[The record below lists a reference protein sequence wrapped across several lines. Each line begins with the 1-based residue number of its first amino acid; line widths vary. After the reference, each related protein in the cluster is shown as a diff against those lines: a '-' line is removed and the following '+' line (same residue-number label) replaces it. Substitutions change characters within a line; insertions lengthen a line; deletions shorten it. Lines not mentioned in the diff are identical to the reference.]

1 MKKKPELELFSPTQ
15 EGLIVPLSKYLK
27 QMVEFAKTEW
37 SGITISES
45 KIKEV
50 WKLVASNSYIE
61 DDEPNEIAEMFEKM
75 SADLSMAEEME
86 DERLA
91 NPVVEAEEVEVELT
105 EDEPVSESLALVE
118 SVKDGL
124 ELSSFTQKFDIG
136 SGMTQCV
143 PKGQVEM
150 KDWVAAFA
158 FGLTLES
165 GAQWIIGDSV
175 VALENA
181 GHEDVVNQLCANFKK
196 SYPTVSGYAR
206 ACRAFPA
213 AKRDPMLPF
222 TVYREIGNAN
232 FGDEKTNAQ
241 KQSELLEAAKT
252 EKLSSTEVRNR
263 VRNEQGKDDKPVR
276 KYILINV
283 RSASSS
289 EPPRLNAPKDEIDS
303 LRFTVTE
310 LKSMPDE
317 VNDHQ
322 LLIEIS
328 DKSWFDPAENEWM
341 RFGKEA

>member
-15 EGLIVPLSKYLK
+15 EGVIVPLSTYLR
-27 QMVEFAKTEW
+27 QMGEFVKTEW
-37 SGITISES
+37 PGINITETHIKKAWS
-45 KIKEV
+45 KVTKNEY
-50 WKLVASNSYIE
+50 LE
-61 DDEPNEIAEMFEKM
+61 DDAPDEMLEMFEKM
-75 SADLSMAEEME
+75 SADLDMAEEMAE
-86 DERLA
+86 ERLA
-91 NPVVEAEEVEVELT
+91 NPVVEEVEVELT
-105 EDEPVSESLALVE
+105 EDEPIEVNESLALVE
-118 SVKDGL
+118 SVKNGL

-136 SGMTQCV
+136 AGMTQCV
-143 PKGQVEM
+143 PKGEVDM

-181 GHEDVVNQLCANFKK
+181 GHEDVVNQLCSQFKK

-263 VRNEQGKDDKPVR
+263 VRSEQGKDDKPMGHR
-276 KYILINV
+276 FLLLNV
-283 RSASSS
+283 GNFSNS
-289 EPPRLNAPKDEIDS
+289 EV
-303 LRFTVTE
+303 LRN
-310 LKSMPDE
+310 MPEE
-317 VNDHQ
+317 VQEHQ
-322 LLIEIS
+322 LLIDLS

>member
-15 EGLIVPLSKYLK
+15 EGIIVPLSTYLR
-27 QMVEFAKTEW
+27 QMGEFVKTEW
-37 SGITISES
+37 PGINITETH
-45 KIKEV
+45 IKKAWAKVIKNEY
-50 WKLVASNSYIE
+50 LE
-61 DDEPNEIAEMFEKM
+61 DDAPDEMLEMFEKM
-75 SADLSMAEEME
+75 SADLDMAEEMAE
-86 DERLA
+86 ERLA
-91 NPVVEAEEVEVELT
+91 NPVEAEEVEVELT
-105 EDEPVSESLALVE
+105 DDEPKNESLALVE

-143 PKGQVEM
+143 PRGQVEM

-181 GHEDVVNQLCANFKK
+181 GHEDVVNQLCSNFKK

-213 AKRDPMLPF
+213 DKRDATLPF

-232 FGDEKTNAQ
+232 FGDESTK
-241 KQSELLEAAKT
+241 KQNELLEAAKN

-263 VRNEQGKDDKPVR
+263 VRSEQGKDDKPSGHR
-276 KYILINV
+276 FLLLNV
-283 RSASSS
+283 GNFSNS
-289 EPPRLNAPKDEIDS
+289 EV
-303 LRFTVTE
+303 LR
-310 LKSMPDE
+310 SMPEE
-317 VNDHQ
+317 VQEHQ
-322 LLIEIS
+322 LLIDLG
-328 DKSWFDPAENEWM
+328 DKSWFDPAEGEWLK
-341 RFGKEA
+341 FLKEQ

>member
-15 EGLIVPLSKYLK
+15 EGIIVPLSKYLK
-27 QMVEFAKTEW
+27 QMAEFAKTEW
-37 SGITISES
+37 PGINITES
-45 KIKEV
+45 KIKEI

-61 DDEPNEIAEMFEKM
+61 DHEPNEIAEMFEKM

-86 DERLA
+86 DERAATWDRMNGLI
-91 NPVVEAEEVEVELT
+91 EVEVT
-105 EDEPVSESLALVE
+105 EDEPINESLALVE

-143 PKGQVEM
+143 PKGKVEM

-181 GHEDVVNQLCANFKK
+181 GHEDVVNQLCSNFKK

-213 AKRDPMLPF
+213 DKRDATLPF

-232 FGDEKTNAQ
+232 FGDESTK
-241 KQSELLEAAKT
+241 KQNELLEAAKN

-263 VRNEQGKDDKPVR
+263 VRHEQGKEVDKPSGHR
-276 KYILINV
+276 FLLLNV
-283 RSASSS
+283 GNFSNS
-289 EPPRLNAPKDEIDS
+289 EV
-303 LRFTVTE
+303 LR
-310 LKSMPDE
+310 SMPEE
-317 VNDHQ
+317 VQEHQ
-322 LLIEIS
+322 LLIDLG
-328 DKSWFDPAENEWM
+328 DKSWFDPAEGEWLK
-341 RFGKEA
+341 FLKEQ

>member
-15 EGLIVPLSKYLK
+15 EGIIVPLSKYLT
-27 QMVEFAKTEW
+27 QMAEYVKTEW
-37 SGITISES
+37 PGINITETH
-45 KIKEV
+45 IKKAWAKVIKNEY
-50 WKLVASNSYIE
+50 LE
-61 DDEPNEIAEMFEKM
+61 DDAPDEMLEMFEKM
-75 SADLSMAEEME
+75 SADLDMAEEMAE
-86 DERLA
+86 ERLA

-105 EDEPVSESLALVE
+105 EDEPKNESLALVE

-136 SGMTQCV
+136 AGMTQCV
-143 PKGQVEM
+143 PKGKVEM

-181 GHEDVVNQLCANFKK
+181 GHEDVVNQLCSNFKK

-213 AKRDPMLPF
+213 DKRDATLPF

-232 FGDEKTNAQ
+232 FGDESTK
-241 KQSELLEAAKT
+241 KQNELLEAAKN

-263 VRNEQGKDDKPVR
+263 VRSEQGKDDKPSGHR
-276 KYILINV
+276 FLLLNV
-283 RSASSS
+283 GNFSNS
-289 EPPRLNAPKDEIDS
+289 EV
-303 LRFTVTE
+303 LR
-310 LKSMPDE
+310 SMPEE
-317 VNDHQ
+317 VQEHQ
-322 LLIEIS
+322 LLIDLG
-328 DKSWFDPAENEWM
+328 DKSWFDPAEGEWLK
-341 RFGKEA
+341 FGKEQ

>member
-15 EGLIVPLSKYLK
+15 EGIIVPLSKYLT
-27 QMVEFAKTEW
+27 QMAEYVKTEW
-37 SGITISES
+37 PGINITETH
-45 KIKEV
+45 IKKAWQKVVKNEY
-50 WKLVASNSYIE
+50 LE
-61 DDEPNEIAEMFEKM
+61 DDAPDEMLEMFEKM
-75 SADLSMAEEME
+75 SADLDMAEEMAE
-86 DERLA
+86 ERLA

-105 EDEPVSESLALVE
+105 KDEPVNASLALVE

-143 PKGQVEM
+143 PRGSVEM

-181 GHEDVVNQLCANFKK
+181 GHEDVVNQLCSNFKK

-213 AKRDPMLPF
+213 DKRDATLPF
-222 TVYREIGNAN
+222 TVYREIGNAH
-232 FGDEKTNAQ
+232 FGDDSTK
-241 KQSELLEAAKT
+241 KQNELLEAAKN

-263 VRNEQGKDDKPVR
+263 VRSEQGKDDKPSGHR
-276 KYILINV
+276 FLLLNV
-283 RSASSS
+283 GNFSNS
-289 EPPRLNAPKDEIDS
+289 EV
-303 LRFTVTE
+303 LRT
-310 LKSMPDE
+310 MPEE
-317 VNDHQ
+317 VQEHQ
-322 LLIEIS
+322 LLIDLG
-328 DKSWFDPAENEWM
+328 DKSWFDPAEGEWLK
-341 RFGKEA
+341 FLKEQ

>member
-15 EGLIVPLSKYLK
+15 EGIIVPLSTYLK

-37 SGITISES
+37 SGVMITES
-45 KIKEV
+45 RVKEV
-50 WKLVASNSYIE
+50 WKLVAANSYI
-61 DDEPNEIAEMFEKM
+61 DDAQPNEIAEMFEKM
-75 SADLSMAEEME
+75 DADLKQAEEME

-91 NPVVEAEEVEVELT
+91 MPEAAVEAEVELT
-105 EDEPVSESLALVE
+105 EEEPVNESLALVE

-136 SGMTQCV
+136 AGMTQCV
-143 PKGQVEM
+143 PRGQVEM

-181 GHEDVVNQLCANFKK
+181 GHDDVVNQLCANFKK

-213 AKRDPMLPF
+213 DKRDPMLPF

-232 FGDEKTNAQ
+232 FGEDSAK
-241 KQSELLEAAKT
+241 KQNELLEAAKT

-263 VRNEQGKDDKPVR
+263 VRSEQGKDDKPSGHRFLLLNVGNFSNSEVLR
-276 KYILINV
+276 K
-283 RSASSS
+283 
-289 EPPRLNAPKDEIDS
+289 
-303 LRFTVTE
+303 
-310 LKSMPDE
+310 MPEE
-317 VNDHQ
+317 VQEHQ
-322 LLIEIS
+322 LLIDLG
-328 DKSWFDPAENEWM
+328 DKSWFDPAEGEWLK
-341 RFGKEA
+341 FLKEA

>member
-15 EGLIVPLSKYLK
+15 EGIIVPLSTYLR
-27 QMVEFAKTEW
+27 QMGEFVKTEW
-37 SGITISES
+37 PGINITETHIKKAWS
-45 KIKEV
+45 KVTKNEY
-50 WKLVASNSYIE
+50 LE
-61 DDEPNEIAEMFEKM
+61 DDAPDEMLEMFEKM
-75 SADLSMAEEME
+75 SADLDMAEEMAE
-86 DERLA
+86 ERLA

-105 EDEPVSESLALVE
+105 EDEPVQSESLALVE
-118 SVKDGL
+118 SVKNGL

-143 PKGQVEM
+143 PKGQVDM

-181 GHEDVVNQLCANFKK
+181 GHEDVVNQLCSQFKK

-263 VRNEQGKDDKPVR
+263 VRNEQGKDDKPMGHR
-276 KYILINV
+276 FLLLNV
-283 RSASSS
+283 GNFSNS
-289 EPPRLNAPKDEIDS
+289 EV
-303 LRFTVTE
+303 LRN
-310 LKSMPDE
+310 MPEE
-317 VNDHQ
+317 VQEHQ
-322 LLIEIS
+322 LLIDLS
-328 DKSWFDPAENEWM
+328 DKSWFDPAENEWLK
-341 RFGKEA
+341 FGKEA

>member
-15 EGLIVPLSKYLK
+15 EGIIVPLSTYLR
-27 QMVEFAKTEW
+27 QMGEFVKTEW
-37 SGITISES
+37 PGINITETHIKKAWS
-45 KIKEV
+45 KVTKNEY
-50 WKLVASNSYIE
+50 LE
-61 DDEPNEIAEMFEKM
+61 DDAPDEMLEMFEKM
-75 SADLSMAEEME
+75 SADLDMAEEMAE
-86 DERLA
+86 ERLA
-91 NPVVEAEEVEVELT
+91 NPVVEEVEVELT
-105 EDEPVSESLALVE
+105 EDEPIEVNESLALVE
-118 SVKDGL
+118 SVKNGL

-143 PKGQVEM
+143 PKGEVEM

-181 GHEDVVNQLCANFKK
+181 GHEDVVNQLCSQFKK

-263 VRNEQGKDDKPVR
+263 VRNEQGKDDKPMGHR
-276 KYILINV
+276 FLLLNV
-283 RSASSS
+283 GNFSNS
-289 EPPRLNAPKDEIDS
+289 EV
-303 LRFTVTE
+303 LRN
-310 LKSMPDE
+310 MPEE
-317 VNDHQ
+317 VQEHQ
-322 LLIEIS
+322 LLIDLS